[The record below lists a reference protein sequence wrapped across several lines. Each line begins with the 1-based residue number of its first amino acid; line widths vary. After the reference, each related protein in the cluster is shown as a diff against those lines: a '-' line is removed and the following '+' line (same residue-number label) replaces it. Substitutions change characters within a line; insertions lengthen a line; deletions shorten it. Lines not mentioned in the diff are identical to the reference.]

1 MSERRE
7 ENVQTD
13 VPSQNHQIDESQNH
27 TGKSSS
33 ESTRDLDENSSQ
45 DGDVRLFEGET
56 TGSSEI
62 KRDLDENSSQER
74 DVKLFKE
81 EKTGSSEITRDHDEN
96 DNSGK
101 DISTFDCV
109 EDKKT
114 NARKKNE
121 RSLWFLL
128 KRDKIY
134 RKKYILTV
142 AYILSFLTLVSLQ
155 MSIYIFWI
163 SWLFV
168 NSMI

>member
-1 MSERRE
+1 MTSVHSLNDCLNCFQGYHRMSESRE
-7 ENVQTD
+7 ENVETD
-13 VPSQNHQIDESQNH
+13 VPSQNYQIDDSQNH

-45 DGDVRLFEGET
+45 DGDVRLFEGEK

-62 KRDLDENSSQER
+62 KRD
-74 DVKLFKE
+74 
-81 EKTGSSEITRDHDEN
+81 HDE
-96 DNSGK
+96 NSGK
-101 DISTFDCV
+101 DISAFDCV
-109 EDKKT
+109 EDKKL
-114 NARKKNE
+114 NPRKNNE

-155 MSIYIFWI
+155 MSIHFWI
-163 SWLFV
+163 SALFV
-168 NSMI
+168 NSFI

>member
-7 ENVQTD
+7 ENVLTD

-45 DGDVRLFEGET
+45 DGDVRLLEGEK

-62 KRDLDENSSQER
+62 KRDLDENS
-74 DVKLFKE
+74 
-81 EKTGSSEITRDHDEN
+81 
-96 DNSGK
+96 GK
-101 DISTFDCV
+101 DISVFDCAD
-109 EDKKT
+109 DKKT
-114 NARKKNE
+114 TVRKKNE

>member
-13 VPSQNHQIDESQNH
+13 VPSQYYQIDDSQNH

-45 DGDVRLFEGET
+45 DGDVRLLEGEK

-62 KRDLDENSSQER
+62 KRDLDENS
-74 DVKLFKE
+74 
-81 EKTGSSEITRDHDEN
+81 
-96 DNSGK
+96 GK
-101 DISTFDCV
+101 DISVFDCAD
-109 EDKKT
+109 DKKT
-114 NARKKNE
+114 TVRKKNE

-155 MSIYIFWI
+155 MSNYTFLDI
-163 SWLFV
+163 SVVCKFFYLIGNIPMKTNLLIH
-168 NSMI
+168 NSNEI

>member
-1 MSERRE
+1 MSESR
-7 ENVQTD
+7 ENVETD
-13 VPSQNHQIDESQNH
+13 VPSQNYQIDESQNH

-45 DGDVRLFEGET
+45 DGDVRLFEGE
-56 TGSSEI
+56 
-62 KRDLDENSSQER
+62 
-74 DVKLFKE
+74 
-81 EKTGSSEITRDHDEN
+81 KTGSSEITRDYDEN
-96 DNSGK
+96 ENSGK